1 MTSELIKL
9 FELAAFKEL
18 TESETTWLA
27 NRCVS
32 KKCTKDEFIFYPED
46 LSHTIF
52 FISDGR
58 VKLGAYSK
66 EGKEMITH
74 IFFQNEMF
82 GIMAISNQK
91 NRANYAKAMDN
102 DTQICTI
109 DVFDIKELMQKN
121 AMFTWGISKILGDRL
136 VQFQERI
143 ESLMF
148 KDTFTRVTDLLK
160 EFAKK
165 QGKLIGDEVLIKH
178 NLTHQDF
185 ASLTATTRQT
195 VTSILNDL
203 KKQDLIYME
212 RGKMLIRNMDKLNEL
227 D

>member
-1 MTSELIKL
+1 MTNELTKL
-9 FELAAFKEL
+9 FELPAFKEL
-18 TESETTWLA
+18 TDSETTWLA
-27 NRCVS
+27 DRCVS
-32 KKCTKDEFIFYPED
+32 KLYTKDEFIFYPED
-46 LSHTIF
+46 PSQSIY
-52 FISDGR
+52 FIAEGR
-58 VKLGAYSK
+58 VKLGAYNK
-66 EGKEMITH
+66 DGKEMIKH

-91 NRANYAKAMDN
+91 NRANYSKAMD
-102 DTQICTI
+102 DETQICTI

-121 AMFTWGISKILGDRL
+121 AMFTWGISKVLGDRL
-136 VQFQERI
+136 VQFQDRI

-148 KDTFTRVTDLLK
+148 KDTYTRVTDLLK

-165 QGKLIGDEVLIKH
+165 QGKLIGDEVMIKH

-212 RGKMLIRNMDKLNEL
+212 RGKMLIRNMDKLNAM